1 MFTLEKIQNLSLNL
15 FCIWLFVDCIN
26 GFLLTNSIGIPISQ
40 LYKIIIL
47 GLLSIT
53 LLKQDKGLY
62 HIYII
67 LGYIIIL
74 ILHLS
79 INSVNPQ
86 LGKTLNHI
94 MRFLMTIMIYF
105 SIKNYAINNS
115 LKTYI
120 HINKVF
126 TINSYVLVI
135 NILLGLVGIGYSSYA
150 EGLGYKGFFYAGN
163 EISGLMIIIFP
174 FILYKMGEC
183 YSYRSHKYIGTAI
196 IFLTTAALLG
206 TKTSILHILI
216 TIVVLPNLD
225 FKHKNITKI
234 ILGVSIG
241 LFILLGGF
249 YILLDNLGLIERWIY
264 FYEKGGVENLIF
276 SGRTEFWNEEKKT
289 ILNSNLVNQIFG
301 LGGSQT
307 VEMDPFDT
315 FLNYGYIG
323 LVMCYAFYFYLLFI
337 SIKTYKNK
345 NSRLVIFIN
354 ITIIMAS
361 SFAGHILY
369 SGMASCFIA
378 LINILVYIPHS
389 IIKNKN
395 EKDLN
400 NIKSVSF

>member
-1 MFTLEKIQNLSLNL
+1 MFTLEKIQNLLFNL
-15 FCIWLFVDCIN
+15 FCIWLLIDCIN
-26 GFLLTNSIGIPISQ
+26 GYLLTNSIGIPLSQ

-47 GLLSIT
+47 VILSIA
-53 LLKQDKGLY
+53 LLKQNKGLY

-67 LGYIIIL
+67 LGYIIVL

-79 INSVNPQ
+79 INSINPQ
-86 LGKTLNHI
+86 LDITLNHI
-94 MRFLMTIMIYF
+94 MRLLMTIMIYF
-105 SIKNYAINNS
+105 SLKDYAINNPS
-115 LKTYI
+115 KTYI
-120 HINKVF
+120 YLNKVF

-135 NILLGLVGIGYSSYA
+135 NILLGLVGIGYTSYS

-163 EISGLMIIIFP
+163 EISGLIATIFP
-174 FILYKMGEC
+174 FILYKTGENN
-183 YSYRSHKYIGTAI
+183 SYKSIKYICTAT
-196 IFLTTAALLG
+196 IFLITAALLG

-216 TIVVLPNLD
+216 TIMILPNLN
-225 FKHKNITKI
+225 FKRKNATKI
-234 ILGVSIG
+234 IFGISIG

-249 YILLDNLGLIERWIY
+249 YILLDNLGLIERWTY
-264 FYEKGGVENLIF
+264 FYERGGIEHLIF
-276 SGRTEFWNEEKKT
+276 SGRIEFWNEEKKT
-289 ILNSNLVNQIFG
+289 ILNSSLINQIFG

-323 LVMCYAFYFYLLFI
+323 LVMCYTFYLYLLFI

-345 NSRLVIFIN
+345 NSKLVIFIN

-389 IIKNKN
+389 IIKN
-395 EKDLN
+395 EKSIN
-400 NIKSVSF
+400 NIESIPI